1 MMDTLRLSP
10 TPYGA
15 YSNTE
20 RVNKHRAEMPALGTD
35 SPAAGVIGKR
45 GRVKVA
51 HFWFRTGSERQ
62 WARRGRIDGDLPLH
76 LAARGQHDGVDWDRL
91 FCPAAPSQHDGVDW
105 DRLFCPAT
113 RSQHDG
119 VDWDCARDRR
129 ERTP

>member
-15 YSNTE
+15 YPNTE
-20 RVNKHRAEMPALGTD
+20 RVNKPRAEVPALGTD
-35 SPAAGVIGKR
+35 SPAAGVIGKC
-45 GRVKVA
+45 GRITVA
-51 HFWFRTGSERQ
+51 HIWFRAEPEWRR
-62 WARRGRIDGDLPLH
+62 ARRGKIDAGLL
-76 LAARGQHDGVDWDRL
+76 LRRASRG
-91 FCPAAPSQHDGVDW
+91 QHDGVDW

-129 ERTP
+129 EHKP